1 MEKENKENKQTKDRE
16 STEKKM
22 LDAVGK
28 IIAEEGFEKVGV
40 NLVAQKAGV
49 SKMLIYRYFGSV
61 EELIAEYILRKDYWI
76 NISTEETKIRDVSE
90 FIKKVFREQIAQL
103 RRDVTMRRL
112 YRWEL
117 STDNPV
123 IGQLRDKREA
133 NGCKLIEIVSRLTHS
148 PTKEIAA
155 LASIVSASIS
165 YLTMLEESLAVYNG
179 INLQTDSGWEDIAQ
193 GIDLIIDLWIQ
204 NQQQ

>member
-1 MEKENKENKQTKDRE
+1 MIIENKQTKDRK

-22 LDAVGK
+22 LDAVRT

-61 EELIAEYILRKDYWI
+61 ENLIAEYILRKDYWI
-76 NISTEETKIRDVSE
+76 NISTDKTTIQDVGA
-90 FIKKVFREQIAQL
+90 FIKKVFREQIAQM
-103 RRDVTMRRL
+103 RKDVTMRRL

-123 IGQLRDKREA
+123 IGQLREKRES
-133 NGCKLIEIVSRLTHS
+133 NGCKLIDVVSRLTHAS
-148 PTKEIAA
+148 TKEIAA

-165 YLTMLEESLAVYNG
+165 YLTLLEESLPVYNG
-179 INLQTDSGWEDIAQ
+179 IHLQTDSGWENIAQ

-204 NQQQ
+204 NQQK

>member
-1 MEKENKENKQTKDRE
+1 MEKENKQAKDRE
-16 STEKKM
+16 STEKKI

-40 NLVAQKAGV
+40 NLVAQRAGV
-49 SKMLIYRYFGSV
+49 SKMLIYRYFGSMD
-61 EELIAEYILRKDYWI
+61 ELIAEYILQKDYWI
-76 NISTEETKIRDVSE
+76 NISTDETKIRDAGQ

-103 RRDVTMRRL
+103 RGDVTIRRL

-123 IGQLRDKREA
+123 ITQLRDKRES
-133 NGCKLIEIVSRLTHS
+133 NGCKLIDIVSRLMHS
-148 PTKEIAA
+148 STKEVAA

-165 YLTMLEESLAVYNG
+165 YLTLLEESLPLYNG

-193 GIDLIIDLWIQ
+193 GIDLIVDLWIQ
-204 NQQQ
+204 NQQK

>member
-1 MEKENKENKQTKDRE
+1 MEKENKQTKDRE

-61 EELIAEYILRKDYWI
+61 EDLIAEYILRKDYWI
-76 NISTEETKIRDVSE
+76 DISTEETKIQDTGQ

-103 RRDVTMRRL
+103 RKDVTMRRL

-123 IGQLRDKREA
+123 ISQLREKREA
-133 NGCKLIEIVSRLTHS
+133 KECKLIEIVSSLTHS

-155 LASIVSASIS
+155 VASIVSASIS

-193 GIDLIIDLWIQ
+193 GIDLIIDSWIQ
-204 NQQQ
+204 NQQQGKN